1 MSKLR
6 LRMSMSIDGFVAGP
20 NQSMDDPLGLGGT
33 RLHEWVFPLAVW
45 RSGHGMEGGTTDA
58 STQVIEESLVNV
70 GATIMGRNMFGP
82 VRGEWNTE
90 KQWKGWWGDDP
101 PYHHP
106 VFVLTHFEREPFE
119 LEGGNTFTF
128 VTDGIESALDQ
139 ARRAAN
145 GKDVSLAGGARTAQQ
160 YLAANLVDEM
170 DISVAPVLLGNG
182 ERLFSGSA
190 TFDKFEHARTICAPN
205 VTHYKFVR
213 R

>member
-1 MSKLR
+1 
-6 LRMSMSIDGFVAGP
+6 MSMSIDGFVAGP

-119 LEGGNTFTF
+119 LEGGNSFTF
-128 VTDGIESALDQ
+128 VTDGIESALDK
-139 ARRAAN
+139 ARGAAN
-145 GKDVSLAGGARTAQQ
+145 GRDVSLAGGARTAQQ

-190 TFDKFEHARTICAPN
+190 TFDKFEHVRTICAPN

>member
-1 MSKLR
+1 
-6 LRMSMSIDGFVAGP
+6 MSIDGFVAGP

-190 TFDKFEHARTICAPN
+190 TFDKFEHVRTICAPN

>member
-1 MSKLR
+1 LSKVR
-6 LRMSMSIDGFVAGP
+6 FRISMSIDGFVAGP
-20 NQSMDDPLGLGGT
+20 NQSLDDPLGRDGT
-33 RLHEWVFPLAVW
+33 KLHEWVFPLAAW
-45 RSGHGMEGGTTDA
+45 RSTHGIEGGTTDA

-82 VRGEWNTE
+82 IRGEWDPE
-90 KQWKGWWGDDP
+90 KPWKGWWGDDP

-106 VFVLTHFEREPFE
+106 VFVLTHYEREPFE
-119 LEGGNTFTF
+119 LEGGNTFNF

-139 ARRAAN
+139 ARRAAG

-190 TFDKFEHARTICAPN
+190 TFDKFEHVRTICAPN